1 VELSKIVLEQAYLGG
16 NNMSFYDD
24 KILPHIIHLA
34 CGTKPILKQRE
45 KIVPQAEGRILE
57 IGMGSGINI
66 SYYNPEKVEKLW
78 GLEPSIGMRENARV
92 RVEAAPFDL
101 EWLDLPGE
109 DIPLDNKSV
118 DTIVLTYTLCT
129 IPDWLSAVKQ
139 MRRVLKPGGKLL
151 FSEHGKAPDA
161 AVRKWQDRIDPF
173 WGKIAGGC
181 HLNRDIPLLLRE
193 GGFNIKQMETLYVPK
208 TPKVAGFTYWGYAG

>member
-1 VELSKIVLEQAYLGG
+1 
-16 NNMSFYDD
+16 MSFYDD
-24 KILPHIIHLA
+24 HILPHIIHIA

-45 KIVPQAEGRILE
+45 KIVPQAEGRVLE

-66 SYYNPEKVEKLW
+66 RYYNPDKVEKIW
-78 GLEPSIGMRENARV
+78 GLEPSAGMRQKAKS
-92 RVEAAPFDL
+92 RVESAPFDL

-109 DIPLDNKSV
+109 EIPLDDKSV

-139 MRRVLKPGGKLL
+139 MRRVLKSSGKLL

-161 AVRKWQDRIDPF
+161 SVKKWQDRINPL
-173 WGKIAGGC
+173 WMKIAGGC
-181 HLNRDIPLLLRE
+181 HLNRDIPELLIE
-193 GGFNIKQMETLYVPK
+193 GGFNIKEMDTLYVPS
-208 TPKVAGFTYWGYAG
+208 TPKVTGFTYWGYAS

>member
-1 VELSKIVLEQAYLGG
+1 
-16 NNMSFYDD
+16 MSFYDD
-24 KILPHIIHLA
+24 HILPHIIHIA

-45 KIVPQAEGRILE
+45 KIVPQAEGRVLE

-66 SYYNPEKVEKLW
+66 RYYNPDKVEKIW
-78 GLEPSIGMRENARV
+78 GLEPSAGMRQKAKS

-101 EWLDLPGE
+101 EWLDLPAE
-109 DIPLDNKSV
+109 EIPLDDKSV

-139 MRRVLKPGGKLL
+139 MRRVLKSSGKLL

-161 AVRKWQDRIDPF
+161 SVKKWQDRINPL
-173 WGKIAGGC
+173 WMKIAGGC
-181 HLNRDIPLLLRE
+181 HLNRDIPELLIE
-193 GGFNIKQMETLYVPK
+193 GGFNIKEMDTLYVPS
-208 TPKVAGFTYWGYAG
+208 TPKVTGFTYWGYAS

>member
-1 VELSKIVLEQAYLGG
+1 
-16 NNMSFYDD
+16 MSFYDD
-24 KILPHIIHLA
+24 HILPHIIHIA

-45 KIVPQAEGRILE
+45 KIVPQAEGRVLE

-66 SYYNPEKVEKLW
+66 RYYNPDKVEKIW
-78 GLEPSIGMRENARV
+78 GLEPSAGMRQKAKS
-92 RVEAAPFDL
+92 RVESAPFDL

-109 DIPLDNKSV
+109 EIPLDDKSV

-139 MRRVLKPGGKLL
+139 MRRVLKSSGKLL

-161 AVRKWQDRIDPF
+161 SVKKWQDRINPL
-173 WGKIAGGC
+173 WMKIAGGC
-181 HLNRDIPLLLRE
+181 HLNRDIPELLIE
-193 GGFNIKQMETLYVPK
+193 GGFNIKEMDTLYVPS
-208 TPKVAGFTYWGYAG
+208 TPKITGFTYWGYAS

>member
-1 VELSKIVLEQAYLGG
+1 
-16 NNMSFYDD
+16 MSFYDD
-24 KILPHIIHLA
+24 HILPHIIHIA

-45 KIVPQAEGRILE
+45 KIVPQAEGRVLE

-66 SYYNPEKVEKLW
+66 RYYNPDKVEKIW
-78 GLEPSIGMRENARV
+78 GLEPSAGMRQKAKS

-109 DIPLDNKSV
+109 EIPLDDKSV

-139 MRRVLKPGGKLL
+139 MRRVLKSSGKLL

-161 AVRKWQDRIDPF
+161 SVKKWQDRINPL
-173 WGKIAGGC
+173 WMKIAGGC
-181 HLNRDIPLLLRE
+181 HLNRDIPELLIE
-193 GGFNIKQMETLYVPK
+193 GGFNIKEMDTLYVPS
-208 TPKVAGFTYWGYAG
+208 TPKVTGFTYWGYAS